1 LPDHLSKYFKKRK
14 EKLIESWKERDRFEK
29 YGIVG
34 FVTAIISIVLFTPA
48 KYSKDV
54 SQLTNVACMV
64 FMSMM
69 INRLRKTKR
78 EVIAKN
84 KEIELQKRLLEEK
97 QKEIID
103 SITYAKRI
111 QRSLLP
117 TEKYIDRI
125 LNGKKKN

>member
-1 LPDHLSKYFKKRK
+1 
-14 EKLIESWKERDRFEK
+14 
-29 YGIVG
+29 
-34 FVTAIISIVLFTPA
+34 
-48 KYSKDV
+48 
-54 SQLTNVACMV
+54 
-64 FMSMM
+64 MM